1 MKIFVRSMGCKV
13 NQSDLAE
20 LVEGLV
26 PFGLELVDEAA
37 SADAVLLNTCTVTHK
52 ADRDVRKILGALERD
67 HPDLPVLVAGCAV
80 RLHAESLA
88 AYSNVHAVFPL
99 GKSLEIQ
106 ASLRKL
112 VNREAASLIENGAV
126 DWESGFARLGRSRAF
141 VKVQDGCQA
150 FCSYCIIPIVRGPQ
164 RSLEI
169 EDAVSRVGRLVA
181 AGHGE
186 VLLCGI
192 HLGRYGIDL
201 RPRRNLA
208 ELIEALD
215 PVFSNGG
222 ARLRLSSVEP
232 MEWTADL
239 LARIAKRPW
248 VCRHFHVPLQSLD
261 DGILKAMGRP
271 YSAGQALEALVSLRE
286 FFPEALIGTDFLVG
300 FPGETEAQAE
310 RTMNML
316 AEAPVAHFHVFTYS
330 PRPGTPAAEMPLQVE
345 HERKRRRAAALRA
358 VGQDRWTTFMNQG
371 LSKHH
376 VLLLERVESGWAEG
390 RTEHYRPVRVYLE
403 SGHLPLRGSLLGIRA
418 EKLVSMQLEGV
429 VSELSPPAEEQ
440 PDR

>member
-1 MKIFVRSMGCKV
+1 MKIFIRSMGCKV

-26 PFGLELVDEAA
+26 PFGLELVNEAA

-67 HPDLPVLVAGCAV
+67 HPELPVLVAGCAV
-80 RLHAESLA
+80 RVHAESLA
-88 AYSNVHAVFPL
+88 AYSNVHAVFPP

-112 VNREAASLIENGAV
+112 LKRESSSSGESESL

-150 FCSYCIIPIVRGPQ
+150 FCSYCIIPSVRGPQ
-164 RSLEI
+164 RSLDI

-201 RPRRNLA
+201 RPRRNLP

-215 PVFSNGG
+215 PVFSSGG

-232 MEWTADL
+232 MEWSADL
-239 LARIAKRPW
+239 LARISERPW

-271 YSAGQALEALVSLRE
+271 YRAEQACEKLASLHEA
-286 FFPEALIGTDFLVG
+286 FPDALIGTDLLVG
-300 FPGETEAQAE
+300 FPGETEAQA
-310 RTMNML
+310 RSTMTL
-316 AEAPVAHFHVFTYS
+316 LEEVPVAHFHVFTYS
-330 PRPGTPAAEMPLQVE
+330 SRPGTPAAEMPLQVE
-345 HERKRRRAAALRA
+345 HEKKRRWAAALRA
-358 VGQDRWTTFMNQG
+358 MGQERWIAFLKEG
-371 LSKHH
+371 LNRRHM
-376 VLLLERVESGWAEG
+376 LLLERVESGWAEG
-390 RTEHYRPVRVYLE
+390 RTEHYRPVRVNLDP
-403 SGHLPLRGSLLGIRA
+403 GQLPLRGSLLGIRA

-429 VSELSPPAEEQ
+429 VSGLLSSVEEQ
-440 PDR
+440 PER